1 MCSSIYRLW
10 KEDKTG
16 KAIKYRSVGTGNP
29 HHPVPTPGPGDN
41 HPFFLNPAMPVER
54 LFVPQCL

>member
-16 KAIKYRSVGTGNP
+16 KAGSTEASEPETFITQR
-29 HHPVPTPGPGDN
+29 
-41 HPFFLNPAMPVER
+41 
-54 LFVPQCL
+54 